1 MTKLDNIYFL
11 KATKQQQTGALFNR
25 AGTLISRGRV
35 VIFNGAEIYEDDI
48 KREFRAIVWDVG
60 KWCDKKLD
68 NIKQQGA
75 LCLIGPE

>member
-1 MTKLDNIYFL
+1 MTKLDNICKK

-25 AGTLISRGRV
+25 AGIPISRGRV

-48 KREFRAIVWDVG
+48 KREFHAIVWDVG
-60 KWCDKKLD
+60 KWCDIKLD

-75 LCLIGPE
+75 LF